1 MTATLAASTPPT
13 FHAPGPAMP
22 PAYPAHREAD
32 VVLADGTTA
41 HIRPIKPEDE
51 PRLAA
56 LFASW
61 SVESLVLRFFSAG
74 VDAAALARRFCQVD
88 YATSF
93 GLVAVTGPEERIVA
107 HGSYATCAP
116 QHAEVAFGVA
126 EDFRGRGLATILL
139 AHLAEIAAANG
150 ITTFEAEVLPQ
161 NHGMLAVFRDSG
173 FRVEVRS
180 APDSLHVT
188 LPTSLTAD
196 AIERFEQRER
206 LAAVAALRAFFQ
218 PRAVAVV
225 GASRS
230 RGTVGGELFH
240 NLLEYQFA
248 GPVYPVNPTAP
259 VVQCVPAYPTVEA
272 IPGPV
277 DLAVI
282 AVPAPH
288 VSSVAEQCGRKGV
301 HALVVISAG
310 FAETGEPG
318 RQRQRELL
326 EVCRRYGMRVVGPN
340 CIGIVNAD
348 PNVRL
353 NAMFG
358 PLLPESG
365 GIAFSSQSGALGLAA
380 MEYAAQ
386 LGLGI
391 SSFVS
396 TGNKADVSGNDLLNY
411 WETDPRTKV
420 ILLYLESFG
429 NPRKFSRIARR
440 VGRQKPVVVV
450 KSGRSAAGARA
461 TSSHTGALLA
471 ASDVTVDALFRQA
484 GVIRTDTL
492 RQFFDVASLLASQ
505 PLPAGRRVG
514 IITNGGG
521 PGILCADACEGQG
534 LAVPALS
541 DETQAALR
549 AFLPRE
555 AGTSNPVDMIA
566 TATAEQYART
576 VRTLAADPSVDSLV
590 VIFLRP
596 LVTRAEDVARAV
608 LEVARD
614 GAALGGKPLLAVFMA
629 EPAVRRQLATADVT
643 VPAYDFPES
652 AAIALAHATRYAEW
666 RAQPVQPAYE
676 PAEARRDEAAALISA
691 ALGRHAEDGGWLTP
705 EEIAALF
712 SCYRVP
718 LAEQRLADTPEQAGE
733 HAAALGGPVALKA
746 VAPGLVHKTD
756 VGGVRLGLRGAGEVA
771 AAAREMRAALAERSV
786 RARFLVQPMVAPG
799 VDMIVGIVQD
809 PQFGPVVACGAG
821 GTLVE
826 VLRDVSVR
834 LAPLTRA
841 DSTAMVRELR
851 SYPLLTGHRGA
862 VPADVPSLEEILL
875 RIGAL
880 AEDLPQ
886 IAELDCNPVAV
897 HAQGAVVVDARVR
910 VTATDPPRPLGA
922 RRLA

>member
-1 MTATLAASTPPT
+1 MTAPLPAPP
-13 FHAPGPAMP
+13 PGPPA
-22 PAYPAHREAD
+22 AYPAHREAD
-32 VVLADGTTA
+32 VALGDGTTVR
-41 HIRPIKPEDE
+41 IRPIRPDDQS
-51 PRLAA
+51 RLAA

-61 SVESLVLRFFSAG
+61 SDESVVLRFFSAG
-74 VDAAALARRFCQVD
+74 VDAAALARRFCHVD
-88 YATSF
+88 YQSDF
-93 GLVAVTGPEERIVA
+93 GLVAVTAGAGPDERIVA

-139 AHLAEIAAANG
+139 AHLAEIAATHG

-173 FRVEVRS
+173 LRIEVRS
-180 APDSLHVT
+180 APDALHVT
-188 LPTSLTAD
+188 LPTSFTVH

-206 LAAVAALRAFFQ
+206 LAAVAALRAFFH
-218 PRAVAVV
+218 PLAVAVI
-225 GASRS
+225 GASRR

-248 GPVYPVNPTAP
+248 GPVYPVNPTAS
-259 VVQCVPAYPTVEA
+259 VVQSVLAYPSVEA

-288 VSSVAEQCGRKGV
+288 VTAVAEQCGRKGV
-301 HALVVISAG
+301 RALVVVSAG
-310 FAETGEPG
+310 FAETGTVG
-318 RQRQRELL
+318 RKRQHELIDL
-326 EVCRRYGMRVVGPN
+326 CRRYGMRVIGPN
-340 CIGIVNAD
+340 CIGIANAD
-348 PNVRL
+348 PDVRL
-353 NAMFG
+353 NATFG
-358 PLLPESG
+358 PVAPGSG
-365 GIAFSSQSGALGLAA
+365 SIAFSSQSGALGLAA

-391 SSFVS
+391 SGFAS
-396 TGNKADVSGNDLLNY
+396 TGNKADVSGNDLLHY

-492 RQFFDVASLLASQ
+492 RQFFDVAGLLASQ

-514 IITNGGG
+514 IVTNGGG
-521 PGILCADACEGQG
+521 PGILCADSCEGQG
-534 LAVPALS
+534 LNVPELS
-541 DETQAALR
+541 AGTRAALR
-549 AFLPRE
+549 TFLPPE
-555 AGTSNPVDMIA
+555 AGVSNPVDMIA
-566 TATAEQYART
+566 TATADDYART
-576 VRTLAADPSVDSLV
+576 LRAVARDLSVDSLIA
-590 VIFLRP
+590 IFLRP
-596 LVTRAEDVARAV
+596 LSTSATDVADALV
-608 LEVARD
+608 GLARD
-614 GAALGGKPLLAVFMA
+614 PAALGGKPLLAVFMA
-629 EPAVRRQLATADVT
+629 APDSRRRLATADVAI
-643 VPAYDFPES
+643 PAYDFPES

-666 RAQPVQPAYE
+666 RAQSPEPAYE
-676 PAEARRDEAAALISA
+676 PAGVRRDEAAAIVSA
-691 ALGRHAEDGGWLTP
+691 ALGRQSAVGSGDGCGGWLSPDEAT
-705 EEIAALF
+705 ALLA
-712 SCYRVP
+712 CYGVP
-718 LAEQRLADTPEQAGE
+718 LAEQRVADNP
-733 HAAALGGPVALKA
+733 
-746 VAPGLVHKTD
+746 
-756 VGGVRLGLRGAGEVA
+756 
-771 AAAREMRAALAERSV
+771 
-786 RARFLVQPMVAPG
+786 RFLVQPTVPAG
-799 VDMIVGIVQD
+799 VEMIAGIVQD
-809 PQFGPVVACGAG
+809 PQFGPIVACGAG

-841 DSTAMVRELR
+841 DARAMVRGLR

-862 VPADVPSLEEILL
+862 PLTDVPALEELLL

-886 IAELDCNPVAV
+886 IAELDCNPVIV
-897 HAQGAVVVDARVR
+897 HPIGAVVVDARVR
-910 VTATDPPRPLGA
+910 VTPTDPPRPLGA
-922 RRLA
+922 RRSG